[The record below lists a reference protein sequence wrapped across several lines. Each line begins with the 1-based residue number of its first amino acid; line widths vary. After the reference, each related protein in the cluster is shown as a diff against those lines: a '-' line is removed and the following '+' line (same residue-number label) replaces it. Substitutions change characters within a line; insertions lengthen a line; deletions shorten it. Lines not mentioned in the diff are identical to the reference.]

1 MKNENYLIINSLLK
15 STLNLESNK
24 SNLISYISQKNPSS
38 QLLSQIMSFFNKSK
52 SKPIEEMNIEEVCKW
67 LLTLGLTQ
75 DYSSKIRD
83 EGINGE
89 VLVELEENE
98 WKDIFPKM
106 GDRKIVKKRCN

>member
-52 SKPIEEMNIEEVCKW
+52 PIEEI
-67 LLTLGLTQ
+67 
-75 DYSSKIRD
+75 SSTTI
-83 EGINGE
+83 
-89 VLVELEENE
+89 
-98 WKDIFPKM
+98 
-106 GDRKIVKKRCN
+106 KKRIKIGEGGFGIVYKVILLFFFFMFYFNNDIKYNEFLLYFVLITYISF